1 MRSAMSVIA
10 ALLAAAT
17 PAHAESDPLLKPI
30 APERAQE
37 WLTPQPPVQIFGNTY
52 LVGFGGLNIALI
64 RTSDGLILLDGGL
77 PQGVR
82 QIEANIRAL
91 GFEPSD
97 VKLILS
103 TEPHYDHAGG
113 LAALARDTGAPVIA
127 SAEAAKVLR
136 SGKSGPDDPQMA
148 WLPPFP
154 PVEQVRAIRDGEQLQ
169 LGGVTV
175 TALATP
181 GHTPGSMSWTWR
193 SCEGDNCAD
202 VVFASSLTPL
212 AAGDYRFSAPANRGA
227 TARFRETFQRLR
239 SLPCD
244 ILLTTHPAAS
254 GGEAKLARLRQDR
267 EPNPFIDP
275 QACAVYAETYER
287 AFTRRLAEEVGKGQ
301 VAADAHTGA

>member
-30 APERAQE
+30 AHERAQE

-113 LAALARDTGAPVIA
+113 LAALSRDTGAPVIA

-136 SGKSGPDDPQMA
+136 SGRSGPDDPQMA
-148 WLPPFP
+148 WLPSFP
-154 PVEQVRAIRDGEQLQ
+154 AVEHVRAVRDGEQLQ
-169 LGGVTV
+169 LGNVTV

-193 SCEGDNCAD
+193 SCEGDDCAD

-212 AAGDYRFSAPANRGA
+212 AAGDYRFSAPENRSA
-227 TARFRETFQRLR
+227 AARFRETFRR
-239 SLPCD
+239 FWSLPCD

-254 GGEAKLARLRQDR
+254 GGEAKLAELLQVR
-267 EPNPFIDP
+267 EPNPFLDP
-275 QACAVYAETYER
+275 QACASYADTYEQ
-287 AFTRRLAEEVGKGQ
+287 AFTKRLAEEAGERQ
-301 VAADAHTGA
+301 PPS